1 MTSPLPAS
9 LPLLELD
16 IMKTFVAIAE
26 TGNFTTAAEAVF
38 RTPSAVSMQIKKL
51 EDMLRV
57 SLFRRDARSVTLTH
71 HGEILLSYAKRMI
84 ALNNEAVSRF
94 IMPEM
99 SGIVRLG
106 APDDIG
112 ELMLP
117 GILKHLSD
125 AWPQLAIDVTIESS
139 ANLHRG
145 VEEGKLDLTLY
156 NFLSAVRADPAEKV
170 MTEKLVWVGK
180 KHGQAHLKTPLPISV
195 WDAGC
200 NWRTTA
206 LEKLA
211 ESHIDFR
218 IAYFCGSHMGQTAA
232 IRADIAIAPLARFL
246 VQDDMIVLGEREGLP
261 DLGTYDIGL
270 AVREG
275 SPAPVAAVADYIRTV
290 LGDRNMLQS
299 PRAVAA

>member
-1 MTSPLPAS
+1 MANSLPAA

-16 IMKTFVAIAE
+16 IMKTFIAISE

-51 EDMLRV
+51 EDTLRV
-57 SLFRRDARSVTLTH
+57 PLFRRDARSVTLTH

-94 IMPEM
+94 VVPEM
-99 SGIVRLG
+99 NGIVKLG

-117 GILKHLSD
+117 GILKHLSET
-125 AWPQLAIDVTIESS
+125 WPQLAIDVTIESS

-145 VEEGKLDLTLY
+145 VEEGRLDLTLY
-156 NFLSAVRADPAEKV
+156 NFLNAVRADPAEKV
-170 MTEKLVWVGK
+170 MTERLVWVGK
-180 KHGQAHLKTPLPISV
+180 KHGQAHLKTPLPVSV
-195 WDAGC
+195 WDSGC
-200 NWRTTA
+200 NWRIKA
-206 LEKLA
+206 LEALTKS
-211 ESHIDFR
+211 EIEFR

-232 IRADIAIAPLARFL
+232 IRADIAVAPLARFL
-246 VQDDMIVLGEREGLP
+246 VRDDMVVLGERDGLP

-270 AVREG
+270 AVRQG
-275 SPAPVAAVADYIRTV
+275 ASQPALAVADYIRTA
-290 LGDRNMLQS
+290 LGDLDLQ
-299 PRAVAA
+299 PPAAVAA

>member
-1 MTSPLPAS
+1 MGNSLPTA

-16 IMKTFVAIAE
+16 ILKTFVAISE

-57 SLFRRDARSVTLTH
+57 PLFRRDARSVSLTH

-94 IMPEM
+94 IVPEM
-99 SGIVRLG
+99 NGIVKLG

-117 GILKHLSD
+117 GILKHLSET
-125 AWPQLAIDVTIESS
+125 WPQLAIDVTIESS
-139 ANLHRG
+139 ANLHRA
-145 VEEGKLDLTLY
+145 VEEGRLDLALY
-156 NFLSAVRADPAEKV
+156 NFLNAVRADPAEKI
-170 MTEKLVWVGK
+170 MSERLVWVGK
-180 KHGQAHLKTPLPISV
+180 KHGQAHLKKPLPISV
-195 WDAGC
+195 WDNGC
-200 NWRTTA
+200 SWRTKA
-206 LEKLA
+206 LEELTKS
-211 ESHIDFR
+211 EIEFR

-232 IRADIAIAPLARFL
+232 IRADIAVAPLAHFL
-246 VQDDMIVLGEREGLP
+246 VRDDMVVLGERDGLP

-270 AVREG
+270 ALRTG
-275 SPAPVAAVADYIRTV
+275 ASQPARAVADYIRTA
-290 LGDRNMLQS
+290 LGDYGLQQ
-299 PRAVAA
+299 PAVAA

>member
-1 MTSPLPAS
+1 MAGQLPAS
-9 LPLLELD
+9 LPMLELD

-57 SLFRRDARSVTLTH
+57 SLFRRDARSVSLTH

-94 IMPEM
+94 ISPEM

-117 GILKHLSD
+117 GILRHLSET
-125 AWPQLAIDVTIESS
+125 WPQLAIDVTIESS
-139 ANLHRG
+139 ANLHRA
-145 VEEGKLDLTLY
+145 VEEGRLDLTLY
-156 NFLSAVRADPAEKV
+156 NFLNAARADPAEKV
-170 MTEKLVWVGK
+170 MTERLVWVGR
-180 KHGQAHLKTPLPISV
+180 KHGQAHLKQPLPISV

-200 NWRTTA
+200 SWRTKA
-206 LEKLA
+206 LEELA
-211 ESHIDFR
+211 KSRIEFR

-232 IRADIAIAPLARFL
+232 IRADIAVAPLARFL
-246 VQDDMIVLGEREGLP
+246 VRDDMVVLGERDGLP

-270 AVREG
+270 AVRAG
-275 SPAPVAAVADYIRTV
+275 ASQPALAVADYIRSA
-290 LGDRNMLQS
+290 LADYSLQQ
-299 PRAVAA
+299 PAAVAA

>member
-1 MTSPLPAS
+1 MASPIPAS
-9 LPLLELD
+9 LPMLELD
-16 IMKTFVAIAE
+16 IMRTFVAIAE
-26 TGNFTTAAEAVF
+26 TGNFTTAADAVF

-51 EDMLRV
+51 EDTLRV

-99 SGIVRLG
+99 SGIVRVG

-117 GILKHLSD
+117 SILKHLSET
-125 AWPQLAIDVTIESS
+125 WPQLAIDVTIESS
-139 ANLHRG
+139 VNLHRM
-145 VEEGKLDLTLY
+145 VEDGRLDMTLY
-156 NFLSAVRADPAEKV
+156 NFVNAVRADPTEKV

-180 KHGQAHLKTPLPISV
+180 KHGQAHRKTPLPISV
-195 WDAGC
+195 WDSGC
-200 NWRTTA
+200 IWRTRA
-206 LEKLA
+206 LEELA
-211 ESHIDFR
+211 ASHIDFR

-246 VQDDMIVLGEREGLP
+246 VQEDMVVLGERDGLP

-275 SPAPVAAVADYIRTV
+275 APTPVLAVADYVRTV
-290 LGDRNMLQS
+290 IADRNLQQ
-299 PRAVAA
+299 PAAVAA